1 MYKGFEPDTGIVFL
15 QLVGACRGCSSSS
28 VTLKS
33 GIENMLT
40 HYIPE
45 VKEVR
50 EAEDDEA
57 VTEGKKAFESLE
69 KSLEKHLSN

>member
-1 MYKGFEPDTGIVFL
+1 MFRGFDEDSGVVSL

-33 GIENMLT
+33 GIENMLK

-45 VKEVR
+45 VSEVVQVLDESE
-50 EAEDDEA
+50 EAGVEA
-57 VTEGKKAFESLE
+57 FNALE
-69 KSLEKHLSN
+69 QHLSN